1 MDLVRT
7 VFKYGRVQWDRVG
20 ALVSIGAGA
29 VALLIGWVGVSSTTY
44 PSEQIPYVVS
54 GAMTGLFLL
63 GVGIMLW
70 LSADLRDQW
79 RRIDAVARGQNPPPA
94 FESRQSEERR
104 PTEPTAMAA
113 HVVTGNGAATSA
125 APSR

>member
-1 MDLVRT
+1 MDLVKT
-7 VFKYGRVQWDRVG
+7 VFKYGRVQWDRAG
-20 ALVSIGAGA
+20 ALVFIAAGA
-29 VALLIGWVGVSSTTY
+29 IALLIGWLGVSSTTY

-54 GAMTGLFLL
+54 GALTGLFLL

-79 RRIDAVARGQNPPPA
+79 RRIDAVARAQNPAPA

-104 PTEPTAMAA
+104 PTEPTAIAA
-113 HVVTGNGAATSA
+113 QVVTGNGAVSSA